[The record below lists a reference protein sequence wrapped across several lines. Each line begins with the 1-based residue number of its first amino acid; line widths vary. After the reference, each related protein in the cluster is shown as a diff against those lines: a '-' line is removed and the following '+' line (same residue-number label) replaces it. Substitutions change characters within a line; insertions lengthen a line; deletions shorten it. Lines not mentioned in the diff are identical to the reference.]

1 MRGIASNVPQFVDFE
16 KCSSGSRIPGSQFF
30 APLCV
35 ELSKLFQTQSVTK
48 GKVKYEDIFSPNI
61 EQQKVAN
68 ALFNK
73 LIKLR
78 EDIIEEKDSQ
88 MAPSF
93 TSVQLK
99 MSDNLQHNVLFTQLP
114 GNK

>member
-1 MRGIASNVPQFVDFE
+1 M
-16 KCSSGSRIPGSQFF
+16 
-30 APLCV
+30 
-35 ELSKLFQTQSVTK
+35 
-48 GKVKYEDIFSPNI
+48 KYEDIFSPNI
-61 EQQKVAN
+61 EKQKVAT
-68 ALFNK
+68 ALLNK
-73 LIKLR
+73 LFKLR
-78 EDIIEEKDSQ
+78 EVIIEDKDSQ